1 MLEPAWLVEISI
13 AVALSFVV
21 SALLNGRGHLMV
33 EKIAAR
39 LPPQDEQTLHPEE
52 RPGDAGDAEVVV
64 IGMGRV
70 GLAAYQRLT
79 DHYGLRVVG
88 VDYDGFRVSRLK
100 DNGLRVIEGDAT
112 DLDFWNRLRRSG
124 SVRIAVLAMPRHG
137 ANVTALECL
146 RESGFSGTV
155 AAVARYDDEVQWAKD
170 HGVPI
175 AFNVY
180 AGAGLELADQVA
192 GGRRATADEPD
203 EAGIH
208 PAEEGRS

>member
-1 MLEPAWLVEISI
+1 M
-13 AVALSFVV
+13 

-64 IGMGRV
+64 IGMVRL

-79 DHYGLRVVG
+79 DHYGLRVIG

-124 SVRIAVLAMPRHG
+124 VRPDRRSGHAASRRERHRAGMPARIGVQRRRCRCRPVRRRGAVGQGPRRPHR
-137 ANVTALECL
+137 LQRL
-146 RESGFSGTV
+146 RGSGVGTC
-155 AAVARYDDEVQWAKD
+155 RP
-170 HGVPI
+170 GS
-175 AFNVY
+175 
-180 AGAGLELADQVA
+180 
-192 GGRRATADEPD
+192 RRTPPCVADEPD